1 MPQKILLGTDS
12 TCISSLIM
20 SNPDYQVETIS
31 SYFAEFR
38 PHCSERSFALLDM
51 STYEALSEQNRKRL
65 ENGDLLILL
74 DDQDIT
80 RLLQDDS
87 PKSVARYFYLNCE
100 SETSVANLWTVIDCI
115 KELRT
120 MSQRLNFYIKDSFTD
135 IVDSNILKRQKLE
148 IEELNRKL
156 NEISRVDFL
165 TSLLNRRAL
174 LESFEAERR
183 RALRCRWRLK
193 NQIEPLTDESRI
205 DTQTEFDH
213 RTSGS
218 LEEHLGNFACMM
230 LDIDHFKRINDSY
243 GHLMGDTVL
252 RTFGELL
259 REPGLFRDTDVIGR
273 YGGEEFI
280 VLLPETNCAHAA
292 IPAERLR
299 ERIRAVE
306 FDDGKGGSFSITVSI
321 GIAEFLPGEIDSDEL
336 IKRADA
342 ALYQAKAQG
351 RDRVCTYLPEQNM
364 IAD

>member
-1 MPQKILLGTDS
+1 MPQKILIGTDS

-20 SNPDYQVETIS
+20 SNPEYQVESLS
-31 SYFAEFR
+31 SYFSETR
-38 PHCSERSFALLDM
+38 EQCIERSFALLDM
-51 STYEALSEQNRKRL
+51 KFYESLSELQRKKL

-74 DDQDIT
+74 DAQTIT
-80 RLLQDDS
+80 SYPLDNRQ
-87 PKSVARYFYLNCE
+87 KSLAKFFCIDCNSE
-100 SETSVANLWTVIDCI
+100 SSVANLWTVIDCM
-115 KELRT
+115 KELST

-183 RALRCRWRLK
+183 RALRCRWRLS
-193 NQIEPLTDESRI
+193 NQNEHSEDILRNDS
-205 DTQTEFDH
+205 QTEFEH
-213 RTSGS
+213 TSSGTID
-218 LEEHLGNFACMM
+218 EHLGNFSCMM
-230 LDIDHFKRINDSY
+230 LDIDHFKKINDGY
-243 GHLMGDTVL
+243 GHIMGDTVL

-259 REPGLFRDTDVIGR
+259 REPGLFRDTDIIGR
-273 YGGEEFI
+273 YGGEEFL
-280 VLLPETNCAHAA
+280 VLLPETNCRHAA

-299 ERIRAVE
+299 ERIHAVE
-306 FDDGKGGSFSITVSI
+306 FDDGEGGTFSITVSI

-342 ALYQAKAQG
+342 ALYQAKTQG
-351 RDRVCTYLPEQNM
+351 RNRVCTYKAKGDTL
-364 IAD
+364 